1 MLSNKFV
8 LQSIF
13 VGQQVGVAT
22 PLRAVII
29 RFKVA
34 AFVVVEAVCPA
45 AGVDAKFNAPSV
57 LV

>member
-13 VGQQVGVAT
+13 VDQQVGVAT
-22 PLRAVII
+22 PLRAVIT

-34 AFVVVEAVCPA
+34 AFVFVEAVTPA